1 MPWYECPRCGS
12 NSAFFQNKQEFTNG
26 FETYVDRSG
35 DWSVRQTLDVDD
47 VRVPF
52 CRECP
57 MPVQMD
63 SYLTEQEIQLR
74 KMKRIAIG
82 VFVLACFLTI
92 FYAATNSNSSSSNQA
107 SSTEF
112 VENQASPNYSKDSV
126 DSLYV
131 NYNEDDY
138 ELEVNR
144 DMISIGIDTCGSKL
158 SDSIVNIDSLVPAG
172 WRFYDGN
179 GCGSG
184 ATYTWKSN
192 ENGDFISLFVS
203 ASAGWCGDL
212 LPTQYE
218 DAIYERLFRND
229 TNVLSFENRPETYI
243 YDYQYINADWE
254 TVTGVYQNGY
264 LGEFCGNGDSGIS
277 TNMSSLDIFNSIVE
291 KYLER

>member
-35 DWSVRQTLDVDD
+35 DWSVRRTLDVDD

-63 SYLTEQEIQLR
+63 SYLTEQEILRR

-82 VFVLACFLTI
+82 IFVLACSLTI
-92 FYAATNSNSSSSNQA
+92 FYAATNSDSSANSQSSA
-107 SSTEF
+107 SEF
-112 VENQASPNYSKDSV
+112 VEDRDSSTYPNDAV
-126 DSLYV
+126 DSLYLND
-131 NYNEDDY
+131 NYGRY
-138 ELEVNR
+138 GLEVNR
-144 DMISIGIDTCGSKL
+144 DMTSIGIDTCGNKL
-158 SDSIVNIDSLVPAG
+158 SDSLINMDFLVPAG

-184 ATYTWKSN
+184 ATYTWISN
-192 ENGDFISLFVS
+192 KNEDFILFGAS
-203 ASAGWCGDL
+203 ASAGWCSELTPD
-212 LPTQYE
+212 QYE
-218 DAIYERLFRND
+218 DAVYEKLFSSESNIL
-229 TNVLSFENRPETYI
+229 TFENRPETFI
-243 YDYQYINADWE
+243 YDYQYINAYGE
-254 TVTGVYQNGY
+254 TITGLYQNGY
-264 LGEFCGNGDSGIS
+264 LGEFCGNGDSDIS

-291 KYLER
+291 KYLES